1 MEQKEERIRKVAPS
15 YYSRK
20 DVLNAIFE
28 FSKNREISPR
38 YFEGFGKRPDSFQ
51 YPSDISAFVKHG
63 ATSFH
68 CSEELW
74 QDPFQLSTDLNQ
86 EQLNNL
92 RTGWDLVIDID
103 CKWIEYSKKA
113 AIAIIKALEFRGVKN
128 ILVKFSGSK
137 GFHII
142 IPKDAFPE
150 EINGVKVSNMFPD
163 YPKAIVLYLK
173 ELSRPILEDLIKDS
187 NDFAK
192 VAGFTGVKCERC
204 SNIASENFQITLKCL
219 SCYHPHTE
227 IFNSLKESYKE
238 KKCPNCGKPLKEIKS
253 EKFFVCNK
261 CNINSL
267 KNKND
272 FHEGVIAADIFKIL
286 GLDLQLVSSRH
297 LFRMPYSLHEKTALV
312 SIPIPKEKVADFQ
325 LQDADP
331 FNITISPIIFNPKKD
346 EAREL
351 LIQAIDWYKT
361 CEAKEK
367 KETIFDNLNLINPA
381 NPNQI
386 NPNNV
391 IEMQKSKLE
400 KININNLNDSHF
412 PPTILK
418 ILSGMEDGRKRGLFI
433 LMNFFRSLGFS
444 MPDIEKK
451 LNTWNQLNKPP
462 LKQGYIDA
470 QLKWHARNK
479 VVMPPNFNNDI
490 YKDIGILELDDLSKK
505 SKNPVSYV
513 IRKALPYSSQNYPS
527 SNSLSNKKLS
537 KAKAKTTSKR
547 KKSKEQIDEGDNIR
561 IQVENAGNN

>member
-20 DVLNAIFE
+20 DVLNVIFE

-51 YPSDISAFVKHG
+51 YPSDISAFVKRG

-68 CSEELW
+68 CSEEHW
-74 QDPFQLSTDLNQ
+74 QDPFQISTDLNQ
-86 EQLNNL
+86 EQMNSL
-92 RTGWDLVIDID
+92 RIGWDLVIDID

-204 SNIASENFQITLKCL
+204 SNIASENFQITLKC
-219 SCYHPHTE
+219 STCYPPHTE
-227 IFNSLKESYKE
+227 IFSSLKEAYKE

-312 SIPIPKEKVADFQ
+312 SIPISKEKVADFQ
-325 LQDADP
+325 LSDADP
-331 FNITISPIIFNPKKD
+331 FNITVFPITLNPKKD

-361 CEAKEK
+361 HEAKEK
-367 KETIFDNLNLINPA
+367 KETIFDNSNPL
-381 NPNQI
+381 NPNQT
-386 NPNNV
+386 NPNNI

-400 KININNLNDSHF
+400 KINISTLNDSHF

-433 LMNFFRSLGFS
+433 LLNFFRSLGFS
-444 MPDIEKK
+444 MQDIEKK
-451 LNTWNQLNKPP
+451 LNTWNQLNQPP

-479 VVMPPNFNNDI
+479 IIMPPNFDNDI
-490 YKDIGILELDDLSKK
+490 YKELGILELDELSKK

-513 IRKALPYSSQNYPS
+513 IRKALPYSSSSQNYHS
-527 SNSLSNKKLS
+527 SKQNKKPP
-537 KAKAKTTSKR
+537 KPKTEKTPKLQNS
-547 KKSKEQIDEGDNIR
+547 
-561 IQVENAGNN
+561 